1 MFGTQPEP
9 NSQVTDRVA
18 RANPFVT
25 LIVFAL
31 GLVALLI
38 ALRMA
43 TQQSQANISP
53 QQVVTHAKR

>member
-9 NSQVTDRVA
+9 NAQGTDRVT

-43 TQQSQANISP
+43 TQRGPANIST
-53 QQVVTHAKR
+53 QQVVTRSKK

>member
-9 NSQVTDRVA
+9 NSQGTDRVA

-38 ALRMA
+38 ALKMA
-43 TQQSQANISP
+43 AQHSPASVPTQRVLS
-53 QQVVTHAKR
+53 HAKR

>member
-9 NSQVTDRVA
+9 DSQGTDRVA

-31 GLVALLI
+31 GLVALLV

-43 TQQSQANISP
+43 TQQRPVNIPS